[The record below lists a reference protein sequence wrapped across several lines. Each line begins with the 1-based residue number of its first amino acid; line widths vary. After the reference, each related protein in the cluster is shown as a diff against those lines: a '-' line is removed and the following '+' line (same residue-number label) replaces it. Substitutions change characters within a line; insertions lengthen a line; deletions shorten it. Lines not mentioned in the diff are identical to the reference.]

1 MTSFSNILLALDG
14 SAPSDAA
21 LDAACSL
28 ARDRGARITA
38 VNVCEPRP
46 HVHGHHVD
54 WRGDDDAAR
63 REAFA
68 VLRRASETA
77 THDYGLTMETKL
89 LDGQIVPAIVAHAQ
103 RVGADTI
110 VIGSHGRGGLQHVL
124 LGSVA
129 EGLMRASPVPVLVVH
144 AASASRAVEKDGL
157 ALAAT
162 AHRDASQHGCVAK

>member
-1 MTSFSNILLALDG
+1 MTYFSNILVALDG

-21 LDAACSL
+21 LETGCSL

-38 VNVCEPRP
+38 VYVCEPRP
-46 HVHGHHVD
+46 HVRGHHVD

-77 THDYGLTMETKL
+77 TRDFGLTMETKL
-89 LDGQIVPAIVAHAQ
+89 LDGQIVSAIVAHAQ
-103 RVGADTI
+103 GVGADTI
-110 VIGSHGRGGLQHVL
+110 IIGSHGRGGLQRVL

-129 EGLMRASPVPVLVVH
+129 EGLMRASRVPVLVVH
-144 AASASRAVEKDGL
+144 AANASRVVEKVGV
-157 ALAAT
+157 ALDAT
-162 AHRDASQHGCVAK
+162 PHGDSSKQG

>member
-1 MTSFSNILLALDG
+1 MTYFSDILLALDG

-21 LDAACSL
+21 LEAACSL

-38 VNVCEPRP
+38 VYVCEPRP
-46 HVHGHHVD
+46 HLHGHHVD
-54 WRGDDDAAR
+54 WRGDDDTAR

-77 THDYGLTMETKL
+77 TRGYGLTMETKL
-89 LDGQIVPAIVAHAQ
+89 LDGEIVPEILAHAQ
-103 RVGADTI
+103 RLGVDTI
-110 VIGSHGRGGLQHVL
+110 VIGSHGRGGLERAL

-129 EGLMRASPVPVLVVH
+129 EGLMRASRVPVLVVH
-144 AASASRAVEKDGL
+144 AANASRAVEKDDI

-162 AHRDASQHGCVAK
+162 PHGDPSRHG